1 MQFHERLRA
10 LREDNDLTQ
19 EQLAETLH
27 ISRKTLSNYE
37 TGYRTP
43 SIYLV
48 VKIADYFNV
57 STDYLLGR
65 TNIVKPYPKKIKP
78 QD

>member
-1 MQFHERLRA
+1 MKFNDRLSA
-10 LREDNDLTQ
+10 LRQDKDLTQ
-19 EQLAETLH
+19 DTLAKALH
-27 ISRKTLSNYE
+27 IDRKTLSNYE

-48 VKIADYFNV
+48 ISIADYFNV

-65 TNIVKPYPKKIKP
+65 TTMTTPYPKHK
-78 QD
+78 

>member
-1 MQFHERLRA
+1 MQFNERFRA
-10 LREDNDLTQ
+10 LRQDKDLTQ
-19 EQLAETLH
+19 DVLAKELN
-27 ISRKTLSNYE
+27 IDRKTLSNYE
-37 TGYRTP
+37 TAYRTP

-65 TNIVKPYPKKIKP
+65 TDIADPYPKIHE
-78 QD
+78 